1 MDPAVYW
8 KEVVKLRWWHAWTW
22 LQNITSVPMNN
33 ALIGSVSIDMLLF
46 PLPFM
51 VVGFGG
57 AGLQLHYFQF
67 LAQGTIFCVKLCR
80 IFRSVTYLE
89 IFLRHFGYCHSLV
102 PDTYIIRK
110 SCHYLLSY
118 YHRASF

>member
-1 MDPAVYW
+1 
-8 KEVVKLRWWHAWTW
+8 
-22 LQNITSVPMNN
+22 
-33 ALIGSVSIDMLLF
+33 
-46 PLPFM
+46 M

-89 IFLRHFGYCHSLV
+89 IFLQHFGYCHSLV

-110 SCHYLLSY
+110 SCYYLLRY
-118 YHRASF
+118 YHQVSF